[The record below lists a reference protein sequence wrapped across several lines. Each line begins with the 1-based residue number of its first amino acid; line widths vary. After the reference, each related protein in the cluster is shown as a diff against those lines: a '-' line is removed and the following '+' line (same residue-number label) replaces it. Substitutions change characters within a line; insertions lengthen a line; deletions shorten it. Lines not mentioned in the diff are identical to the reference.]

1 MEPIQQPDLPNTPTE
16 ELKAIRESQRNFF
29 RTGIT
34 LDLDFRLAMLRQ
46 LLASIHD
53 HEQEIL
59 QALEADLGKSE
70 FEAYSNEI
78 GLVYTEIRY
87 MIRHLKRWARAKR
100 VFPDLP
106 LLPGKGRIK
115 PEPYGSVVIMAPWNY
130 PMQLLFLPLVG
141 ALAAGNTV
149 VLKPSEVAVNTAR
162 VSQRIIESSFQP
174 EYLAL
179 VQGGPTVSQTL
190 IELDFDYLFFT
201 GSVPVGKQIMEA
213 AAKFLTPLTL
223 ELGGKSPVFVDE
235 TADLSLAAKKIALG
249 KFNNAGQTCVAP
261 DYVLVHKSV
270 ADEFVEKLKQTID
283 DFYGSDPKTSGVYG
297 TIINTRHFDRLE
309 ALLDDATIYSGGKR
323 TRDQRYFE
331 PTVVYPAQWSQ
342 KLMEDEIFGPILPV
356 LVYES
361 LEDAVYQVQSRP
373 KPLALYVFTKD
384 SRVKTM
390 VTQGIS
396 FGGGC
401 VNSTLFHVA
410 SHKLPFGG
418 VGPSGLGNY
427 HGKAS
432 FDTFSHYKSLLI
444 QPASFDLGLAYP
456 NKKLSVGLLRKVLK

>member
-1 MEPIQQPDLPNTPTE
+1 MEPLNSATLPNTPEIELTE
-16 ELKAIRESQRNFF
+16 IREAQRNFF
-29 RTGIT
+29 RSGIT
-34 LDLDFRLAMLRQ
+34 LDLDFRISMLRQ
-46 LLASIHD
+46 LLGSIHD
-53 HEQEIL
+53 HEHEIL

-70 FEAYSNEI
+70 FEAYSNEV

-87 MIRHLKRWARAKR
+87 MIKHLKKWARAKG

-106 LLPGKGRIK
+106 LLPGKGTIK

-149 VLKPSEVAVNTAR
+149 VLKPSEVAIHTAR
-162 VSQRIIESSFQP
+162 VSQKIIESTFKN

-179 VQGGPTVSQTL
+179 VQGGPSVSQTL
-190 IELDFDYLFFT
+190 IDLNFDYLFFT

-213 AAKFLTPLTL
+213 AAKHLTPITL

-235 TADLSLAAKKIALG
+235 SADLSLAAKKIALG

-261 DYVLVHKSV
+261 DYVLVHQSV
-270 ADEFVEKLKQTID
+270 ADQFVEQLKQTIEE
-283 DFYGSDPKTSGVYG
+283 FYGSDPKTSGVYG
-297 TIINTRHFDRLE
+297 AIINTRHFDRLE
-309 ALLDDATIYSGGKR
+309 SLLADATIYSGGKR
-323 TRDQRYFE
+323 IREDRYFE
-331 PTVVYPAQWSQ
+331 PTVVYPAQWNQ

-356 LVYES
+356 LTYES

-373 KPLALYVFTKD
+373 KPLALYVFTKN
-384 SRVKTM
+384 SRVKTL
-390 VTQGIS
+390 VTQRIS

-401 VNSTLFHVA
+401 INSTLFHVA

-427 HGKAS
+427 HGRAS